1 MRRSREI
8 DMRVSE
14 IAAKSQVSPH
24 TVRYYHKLGLL
35 SSSRDPANRYR
46 RFDVSAVERLR
57 FVRHAKELGVSL
69 AEIREI
75 LELSRAGESPCPRV
89 RDIVRARISETVAR
103 IAELQRLQ
111 KRLELALQSWTHQP
125 DRVPDG
131 REVCH
136 LIETFAAADD

>member
-1 MRRSREI
+1 MK
-8 DMRVSE
+8 VSE

-35 SSSRDPANRYR
+35 SSVRDPANRYR

-57 FVRHAKELGVSL
+57 FVLRAKALGVSL
-69 AEIREI
+69 SEIREI
-75 LELSRAGESPCPRV
+75 LELSHAGESPCPRV
-89 RDIVRARISETVAR
+89 RDIVRARIAETAAR

-111 KRLELALQSWTHQP
+111 QRLELALRSWAHLP

-136 LIETFAAADD
+136 LIETFADGD